1 MQRKDN
7 TSKIFSTLIIV
18 QQSHQESNSYTII
31 YNRNGSQVTY
41 KQYYITYF
49 AIVSADRSSEFLTFV
64 SPKKKIFKK

>member
-1 MQRKDN
+1 M
-7 TSKIFSTLIIV
+7 LIIV
-18 QQSHQESNSYTII
+18 QQPHQESNSYTTFLMV
-31 YNRNGSQVTY
+31 NGSQVMY